1 MVSTVTPAVLRTLA
15 DSNLS
20 ATLSAMAVAA
30 LIVVLVGR
38 ELAVSAGG
46 RLQRLGRDLPLVAAP
61 LLFAFID
68 IVLGRVLIIR

>member
-1 MVSTVTPAVLRTLA
+1 MVSTVTPAVLHALA
-15 DSNLS
+15 NSNVS
-20 ATLSAMAVAA
+20 ATLSAMAVVA

-38 ELAVSAGG
+38 ELAVSARG

-61 LLFAFID
+61 LVFAFVD